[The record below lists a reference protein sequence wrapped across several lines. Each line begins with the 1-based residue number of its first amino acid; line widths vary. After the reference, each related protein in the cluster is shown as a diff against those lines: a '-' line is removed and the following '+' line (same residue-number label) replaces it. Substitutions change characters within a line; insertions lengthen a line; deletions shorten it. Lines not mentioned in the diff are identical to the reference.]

1 MDLGTQI
8 RDYAEAVD
16 AAQEP
21 LSLDEIT
28 ERRLSD
34 DPVRPID
41 LRAHPVE
48 FPPRR
53 QRLVALAAAVVVLV
67 VLGGVALLQ
76 TVIGSDAPV
85 VTTPPTDAVSSF
97 TWSRVPHDE
106 AVFGGPGGQQ
116 MYSVTVGGPGLVAVG
131 MDRSVGEEWDA
142 AVWTSPDGITW
153 ERVAHDEA
161 VFGGARKQVM
171 NSVTVGG
178 PGLVAV
184 GSEASIG
191 ADGDGDA
198 AVWTSPDGITWDR
211 VPDGEAVFSGDG
223 YQTMFSVTAA
233 GPGLVAV
240 GVDARV
246 GDRNTAVWTSVDG
259 ITWSRVPHGEADFGV
274 VIVDG
279 ETVVGETNVTV
290 GGPGLVAV
298 GSAGTLEERDPQGNQ
313 TATFSGVAAVWTSVD
328 GITWSRVP
336 HEGGIVS
343 PDGQSLGVS
352 RSDFDFGIP
361 FQAMKGVTV
370 AGVELIAV
378 GLAGSSSGWDAAVWT
393 SPDGITWS
401 RIPHDESVFGG
412 ADSPRMSSVIVG
424 GPGLVA
430 VGWDGSG
437 DGGFDNDFGDAAVWV
452 AVPED

>member
-21 LSLDEIT
+21 VSLDEIT
-28 ERRLSD
+28 QLRLATD
-34 DPVRPID
+34 QVRPIGTQAPPVD
-41 LRAHPVE
+41 LL
-48 FPPRR
+48 PRR
-53 QRLVALAAAVVVLV
+53 PWLVTAAAAVLIL
-67 VLGGVALLQ
+67 LGGAVWLLDLTGTDEPVA
-76 TVIGSDAPV
+76 
-85 VTTPPTDAVSSF
+85 TTPPPAAVSRF
-97 TWSRVPHDE
+97 TWSRVPHNE
-106 AVFGGPGGQQ
+106 AVFGGAGGQQ
-116 MYSVTVGGPGLVAVG
+116 MFSVTVGGPGLVAVG
-131 MDRSVGEEWDA
+131 MDRSLGEEWDA
-142 AVWTSPDGITW
+142 AAWTSPDGITW
-153 ERVAHDEA
+153 SRVAHDEA
-161 VFGGARKQVM
+161 VFGGVRKQVM

-191 ADGDGDA
+191 ADGDRDA
-198 AVWTSPDGITWDR
+198 VVWTSPDGITWDR
-211 VPDGEAVFSGDG
+211 VPDDEALFSGDG

-246 GDRNTAVWTSVDG
+246 GDRNTAVWASVDG
-259 ITWSRVPHGEADFGV
+259 ITWSRVVPHGEADFGV
-274 VIVDG
+274 VIVGG
-279 ETVVGETNVTV
+279 EMVVGETNVTV

-352 RSDFDFGIP
+352 RSDFDFGVV
-361 FQAMKGVTV
+361 FQAMKSVTV
-370 AGVELIAV
+370 AGGELIAV
-378 GLAGSSSGWDAAVWT
+378 GLSGSISGWDAAVWT

-412 ADSPRMSSVIVG
+412 ADSPRMSSVTVG

-437 DGGFDNDFGDAAVWV
+437 DGGFDNDFGDAAVWI
-452 AVPED
+452 AVPQD